1 MIGHIY
7 IYGEIANIQDKE
19 ASDYGIVS
27 LSSVVNAVN
36 SQKEAEEFIV
46 HIHSVGGDVYEGLA
60 IYDFLNSLDK
70 KVTTVNEGLTASIA
84 TVVYLAGEERQATP
98 NSQLFI
104 HNAWTMTIGDAD
116 ELAKQSEGLRKY
128 NELISDIYVSKT
140 NLTKEESLSF
150 MKVET
155 EFNSDQQVANGF
167 ATIKVEKLKAVA
179 KINTNKMNIKDSLK
193 KISDD
198 LGITKKEIKNV
209 MLTLEDGTQIESSS
223 EDAEP
228 IVGDK
233 LTMEDGTN
241 VADAEHVLQS
251 GYTVTTVD
259 GIITEVAVVEEE
271 IAPVEEEVVEPSE
284 LEVEV
289 SALKA
294 ELSELKNSINGQV
307 ESLESL
313 KNLIPIIEKMN
324 KSVSPEINTNKKEV
338 EINNTIRI
346 IK

>member
-19 ASDYGIVS
+19 SSDYGIVS

-324 KSVSPEINTNKKEV
+324 NSVSPEINTNKKEV

>member
-19 ASDYGIVS
+19 SSDYGIVS

-140 NLTKEESLSF
+140 NLTKEELIQLF
-150 MKVET
+150 L
-155 EFNSDQQVANGF
+155 NS
-167 ATIKVEKLKAVA
+167 
-179 KINTNKMNIKDSLK
+179 
-193 KISDD
+193 
-198 LGITKKEIKNV
+198 
-209 MLTLEDGTQIESSS
+209 
-223 EDAEP
+223 
-228 IVGDK
+228 
-233 LTMEDGTN
+233 
-241 VADAEHVLQS
+241 
-251 GYTVTTVD
+251 YC
-259 GIITEVAVVEEE
+259 
-271 IAPVEEEVVEPSE
+271 
-284 LEVEV
+284 
-289 SALKA
+289 
-294 ELSELKNSINGQV
+294 
-307 ESLESL
+307 
-313 KNLIPIIEKMN
+313 
-324 KSVSPEINTNKKEV
+324 
-338 EINNTIRI
+338 
-346 IK
+346 

>member
-19 ASDYGIVS
+19 SSDYGIVS

-223 EDAEP
+223 EVAEP

-251 GYTVTTVD
+251 GFVVTTVD

-294 ELSELKNSINGQV
+294 ELSELKNSINGQF
-307 ESLESL
+307 ESL

-324 KSVSPEINTNKKEV
+324 KSVSPEINTNKKEQ

>member
-1 MIGHIY
+1 MVGHIY
-7 IYGEIANIQDKE
+7 IYGEIANLQDKE
-19 ASDYGIVS
+19 SSEYGVVS

-36 SQKEAEEFIV
+36 TQQDAEEFIV

-84 TVVYLAGEERQATP
+84 TVVYLAGDERQATP
-98 NSQLFI
+98 NSQIFI

-140 NLTKEESLSF
+140 NLTKEESLSL

-155 EFNSDQQVANGF
+155 EFNSDQQIEKGF

-223 EDAEP
+223 EVAEP
-228 IVGDK
+228 VVGDK
-233 LTMEDGTN
+233 LTLEDGSN
-241 VADAEHVLQS
+241 VPDAEHVLQS
-251 GYTVTTVD
+251 GFKVTTVD
-259 GIITEVAVVEEE
+259 GIITEVAPIEEE
-271 IAPVEEEVVEPSE
+271 IVPVEEEVVPSE
-284 LEVEV
+284 LEMEV
-289 SALKA
+289 SALKV
-294 ELSELKNSINGQV
+294 ELSELKNSINGQS

-324 KSVSPEINTNKKEV
+324 KSVSPEINTNKKEQ

-346 IK
+346 KK

>member
-19 ASDYGIVS
+19 SSDYGIVS

-140 NLTKEESLSF
+140 NLTKEESLSL

-223 EDAEP
+223 EVAEP
-228 IVGDK
+228 VVGDK

-259 GIITEVAVVEEE
+259 GIITEVAVAEEE

-294 ELSELKNSINGQV
+294 ELSELKNSINGQF
-307 ESLESL
+307 ESL

-324 KSVSPEINTNKKEV
+324 KSVSPEINTNKKEQ

>member
-19 ASDYGIVS
+19 SSDYGIVS

-223 EDAEP
+223 EVAEP
-228 IVGDK
+228 VVGDK

-259 GIITEVAVVEEE
+259 GIITEVAVAEEE

-294 ELSELKNSINGQV
+294 ELSELKNSINGQF
-307 ESLESL
+307 ESL

-324 KSVSPEINTNKKEV
+324 KSVSPEINTNKKEQ

>member
-7 IYGEIANIQDKE
+7 IYGEIANFQDKE
-19 ASDYGIVS
+19 SNEYGVVS

-36 SQKEAEEFIV
+36 SQPEATEFIV
-46 HIHSVGGDVYEGLA
+46 HIHSIGGDVYEGLA

-104 HNAWTMTIGDAD
+104 HNAWTMTMGDAD

-140 NLTKEESLSF
+140 NLTKEESLSL

-155 EFNSDQQVANGF
+155 EFNSDQQIEKGF

-179 KINTNKMNIKDSLK
+179 KINTTKMNIKESLK
-193 KISDD
+193 KISDE
-198 LGITKKEIKNV
+198 LGITKAEIKNV

-223 EDAEP
+223 EEAEP
-228 IVGDK
+228 MVGDK
-233 LTMEDGTN
+233 LTLEDGSN
-241 VADAEHVLQS
+241 VPDADHTLQS
-251 GYTVTTVD
+251 GYIVTTVD
-259 GIITEVAVVEEE
+259 GIITEVAKVEEVIEEVEEE
-271 IAPVEEEVVEPSE
+271 EVEEEVAPSE
-284 LEVEV
+284 LELEIE
-289 SALKA
+289 ALKKELA
-294 ELSELKNSINGQV
+294 EIKNSF
-307 ESLESL
+307 STL
-313 KNLIPIIEKMN
+313 KNLVPIIEKMN
-324 KSVSPEINTNKKEV
+324 KSVSPEINTNKKEQEV
-338 EINNTIRI
+338 NNTIRI
-346 IK
+346 KK

>member
-1 MIGHIY
+1 MVGHIY
-7 IYGEIANIQDKE
+7 IYGEIANWQDKE
-19 ASDYGIVS
+19 SNEYGVVS

-36 SQKEAEEFIV
+36 SQPEATEFIV
-46 HIHSVGGDVYEGLA
+46 HIHSIGGDVYEGLA

-104 HNAWTMTIGDAD
+104 HNAWTMTMGDAD

-140 NLTKEESLSF
+140 NLTKEESLSL

-155 EFNSDQQVANGF
+155 EFNSDQQIENGF

-179 KINTNKMNIKDSLK
+179 KINTTKMNIKESLK
-193 KISDD
+193 KISDE
-198 LGITKKEIKNV
+198 LGITKAEIKNV

-223 EDAEP
+223 EEAEP
-228 IVGDK
+228 MVGDK
-233 LTMEDGTN
+233 LTLEDGSN
-241 VADAEHVLQS
+241 VPDAEHTLQS
-251 GYTVTTVD
+251 GYIVTTVD
-259 GIITEVAVVEEE
+259 GVITEVAKVEEVIEEVEEE
-271 IAPVEEEVVEPSE
+271 EVEEEVAPSE
-284 LEVEV
+284 LELEIE
-289 SALKA
+289 ALKKELA
-294 ELSELKNSINGQV
+294 EMKNSF
-307 ESLESL
+307 STL
-313 KNLIPIIEKMN
+313 KNLVPIIEKMN
-324 KSVSPEINTNKKEV
+324 KSVSPEINTNKKEE

-346 IK
+346 KK

>member
-7 IYGEIANIQDKE
+7 IYGEIANWQDKE
-19 ASDYGIVS
+19 SNEYGVVS

-36 SQKEAEEFIV
+36 SQPEATEFIV
-46 HIHSVGGDVYEGLA
+46 HIHSIGGDVYEGLA

-104 HNAWTMTIGDAD
+104 HNAWTMTMGDAD

-140 NLTKEESLSF
+140 NLTKEESLSL

-155 EFNSDQQVANGF
+155 EFNSDQQIEKGF

-179 KINTNKMNIKDSLK
+179 KINTTKMNIKESLK
-193 KISDD
+193 KISDE
-198 LGITKKEIKNV
+198 LGITKAEIKNV

-223 EDAEP
+223 EEAEP
-228 IVGDK
+228 MVGDK
-233 LTMEDGTN
+233 LTLEDGSN
-241 VADAEHVLQS
+241 VPDADHTLQS
-251 GYTVTTVD
+251 GYIVTTVD
-259 GIITEVAVVEEE
+259 GIITEVAKVEEVIEEVEEE
-271 IAPVEEEVVEPSE
+271 EVEEEVAPSE
-284 LEVEV
+284 LEIEIE
-289 SALKA
+289 ALKKELA
-294 ELSELKNSINGQV
+294 EMKNSF
-307 ESLESL
+307 STL
-313 KNLIPIIEKMN
+313 KNLVPIIEKMN
-324 KSVSPEINTNKKEV
+324 KSVSPEINTNKKEQEV
-338 EINNTIRI
+338 NNTIRI
-346 IK
+346 KK

>member
-324 KSVSPEINTNKKEV
+324 NSVSPEINTNKKEV